1 MASNYTENYGLCQW
15 EATDQVLREEFNWDN
30 KKLDSALKNLANQNT
45 SLAATDALLE
55 IALSKCGNCQIY
67 TTTYTGQ
74 GGSLAKQSIEFP
86 WLPLVVII
94 MGSDGYTMITTPEQ
108 EKIFINPSSVY
119 NFPTI
124 WSGNTL
130 SWNIDQNGASRMN
143 GLGILYRVVCLGVA
157 E

>member
-1 MASNYTENYGLCQW
+1 MASNYTNNYGLCQW
-15 EATDQVLREEFNWDN
+15 EATDQVLRIEFNEGNAKVDT
-30 KKLDSALKNLANQNT
+30 ALRELTERDASLEEKNV
-45 SLAATDALLE
+45 LLE
-55 IALSKCGNCQIY
+55 AALSKYGNCRMY

-74 GGSLAKQSIEFP
+74 GGSLSKQSIEFP

-119 NFPTI
+119 SFPTN
-124 WSGNTL
+124 WTGNTL

-143 GLGILYRVVCLGVA
+143 GPGILYRVVCLGVA